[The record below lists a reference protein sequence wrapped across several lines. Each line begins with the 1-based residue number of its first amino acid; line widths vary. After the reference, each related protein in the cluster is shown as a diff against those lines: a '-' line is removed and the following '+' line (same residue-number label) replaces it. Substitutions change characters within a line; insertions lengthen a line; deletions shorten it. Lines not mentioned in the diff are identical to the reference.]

1 MMAAVCAGIFRA
13 PCPAWASPGCDVD
26 RLLAAAHARN
36 LHEARYWHILMHY
49 EKKLT
54 GVVSQVDDPDF
65 FLAPD
70 GKTNPRAELDATI
83 AYLFADSADT
93 RDPDTTDPDAG
104 SGPKQQEKTK
114 KPICRFYARY
124 GWLEKKL
131 GHVMPACFAGRSC
144 PAIDRIEPQSASLV
158 FPTYYLNNP
167 ASMFGHTL
175 LTIDTAYT
183 SKRLSNA
190 VNYAAFTEG
199 RGGFS
204 LAVSG
209 LTGLYR
215 GYYSVMPYY
224 KKIQEYSDINQRDI
238 WEYELDL
245 SPAELRRMVRH
256 IREMDGIYSDYYFF
270 DENCSYNLLYLIE
283 AARPSLRLVDRFHLA
298 AIPVDT
304 IKAVEEAGL
313 IRGADFRP
321 AKTTRIQFLAD
332 RLRKERR
339 DRVRALVNGR
349 ISPDEIVGQ
358 PLPRQIKIRML
369 DLAVEVIQYRYV
381 NKELDQQEYRDL
393 LLAALKARSGLGRAE
408 TDWEDAIPAPPRP
421 EKGHDSKRLSAGPG
435 LESGDL
441 FYEIRFRPALTD
453 LTDMDY
459 IPGQGA
465 QLEFFDLR
473 GRYYPEDRRLLLQQA
488 DVVDIVSISP
498 RSAFFKPLSWK
509 ANTGWHRKPLETDEN
524 ALYYRLNG
532 GAGVAGKYADSGII
546 YLMAES
552 ELDISGDLEA
562 DYAIGAGAAL
572 GTILPVRRVFK
583 LHLYGRAL
591 GFFMG
596 DTHADYTAAAV
607 GSFKL
612 DTNHH
617 LSVSARW
624 TDAGAEAYTVGAIW
638 HWFF

>member
-1 MMAAVCAGIFRA
+1 MAFLIAAVCAWILWA
-13 PCPAWASPGCDVD
+13 PCPAWASAACDVD
-26 RLLAAAHARN
+26 RLLAAAHARD
-36 LHEARYWHILMHY
+36 LHEDRYWHILMHY

-70 GKTNPRAELDATI
+70 GKTNPRAELSATI
-83 AYLFADSADT
+83 AYLFGDT
-93 RDPDTTDPDAG
+93 ACPADAG
-104 SGPKQQEKTK
+104 KDEKPSEKSKT
-114 KPICRFYARY
+114 PICRFYARY
-124 GWLEKKL
+124 GWLEEKL
-131 GHVMPACFAGRSC
+131 GHVMPDCFAGRSC
-144 PAIDRIEPQSASLV
+144 PAIDRIDPKSAHLV

-199 RGGFS
+199 HGGFS

-256 IREMDGIYSDYYFF
+256 IREMDQIYSDYYFF

-283 AARPSLRLVDRFHLA
+283 AARPSVRLVDRFHMA
-298 AIPVDT
+298 AIPIDT
-304 IKAVEEAGL
+304 IKAVKAAGL

-321 AKTTRIQFLAD
+321 AKTTRIQYLAGK
-332 RLRKERR
+332 LRKERIET
-339 DRVRALVNGR
+339 VRALVNGR
-349 ISPDEIVGQ
+349 ISPDAIVEQ
-358 PLPRQIKIRML
+358 PLPHETKIRML

-381 NKELDQQEYRDL
+381 SKELDQQTYRDL

-408 TDWEDAIPAPPRP
+408 TDWEEAIPDPPRP
-421 EKGHDSKRLSAGPG
+421 EQGHDSRRISAGAG
-435 LESGDL
+435 MESGDL

-473 GRYYPEDRRLLLQQA
+473 SRYYTEDRRLLLQQA

-509 ANTGWHRKPLETDEN
+509 ANTGWHRKPLENDKN

-532 GAGVAGKYADSGII
+532 GVGMAGRYGDAGIFYG
-546 YLMAES
+546 MAES
-552 ELDISGDLEA
+552 ELNISGDLDK
-562 DYAIGAGAAL
+562 DYAVGAGASL
-572 GTILPVRRVFK
+572 GTIFPIGRFFK

-607 GSFKL
+607 GNFKL

-617 LSVSARW
+617 LSVAARRA
-624 TDAGAEAYTVGAIW
+624 DAGAERYTVSATW